1 MPFQAFQNHDQII
14 RAWLLVLGVMVYGMI
29 LVGGATRLTDS
40 GLSITEW
47 LPISGIL
54 PPLNHASW
62 IESFE
67 LYKTTSEYKLQN
79 FNMSLEEFKYIYWWE
94 WVHRLF
100 GRLIGLVAIL
110 GLSFFWLRGWLVAQ
124 QKIHFSILIGIGGL
138 QGIIGWW
145 MVASGVGDTARV
157 DVAPYRLA
165 IHFTLALLIIA
176 YIVILWNG
184 SKEKSKE
191 TFSSKY
197 RIFSVAILTL
207 IFVQM
212 ASGALVAGLDAGRT
226 YTDWPLING
235 ELVPSNYIEPK
246 LGIRSI
252 FEGILAAQF
261 NHRIIAYVLLTLSIF
276 AAFRTR
282 GETEGKL
289 FVILATMI
297 VIQSLWGILTLMNA
311 APLGLA
317 LVHQGLG
324 VLILVYATYLTALSL
339 GVGKTCHSSVSNGPA
354 STNTT

>member
-1 MPFQAFQNHDQII
+1 MRFQALQSHDQII
-14 RAWLLVLGVMVYGMI
+14 RAWLLGLGVMVYGMI

-47 LPISGIL
+47 LPIYGTL
-54 PPLNHASW
+54 PPLSHKSW
-62 IESFE
+62 LDTFE

-110 GLSFFWLRGWLVAQ
+110 GLGFFWLRNWLSTP
-124 QKIHFSILIGIGGL
+124 QKIHYSILIGLGGL
-138 QGIIGWW
+138 QGFIGWW
-145 MVASGVGDTARV
+145 MVASGVGDTTRI

-176 YIVILWNG
+176 YIVILWNA
-184 SKEKSKE
+184 SKERTKE
-191 TFSSKY
+191 TYSSNSS
-197 RIFSVAILTL
+197 IFSISILML

-226 YTDWPLING
+226 YTDWPMING
-235 ELVPSNYIEPK
+235 ELIPSNYIEPN

-261 NHRIIAYVLLTLSIF
+261 NHRIIAYILLALSIT
-276 AAFRTR
+276 AAIKTR
-282 GETEGKL
+282 NETGGRH
-289 FVILATMI
+289 FSILAAMI

-311 APLGLA
+311 APIGLA
-317 LVHQGLG
+317 LIHQGFG
-324 VLILVYATYLTALSL
+324 VLILVFATYLTGLTL
-339 GVGKTCHSSVSNGPA
+339 GVGRPVTRP
-354 STNTT
+354 